1 MENCLKQFLVTN
13 DGAKIFIRH
22 WLPEIEGRQAILCLH
37 GMNSHSGYFAQLGLG
52 LAKKGHAVF
61 ALDLRGN
68 GLSGEQGDVENLER
82 QIADIK
88 FVLEYI
94 HTLYPDKPVY
104 LLGHSLGA
112 GYALRFI
119 YTYPDDVTGAI
130 LLAPAVRPIFNFSLH
145 LLWFTFTV
153 GFRFILSPRSHWDT
167 TIAWTD
173 ALRKSELGKMILND
187 PACVKEFT
195 YRYMINLP
203 KVSSSA
209 LLHYATSV
217 NLPVLI
223 IQGGKDG
230 VVVPN
235 GAQSLYERLRSSK
248 KEIQILPDADHDL
261 FGLMLPNSDLSEKAR
276 EVVEMIHQWLLK
288 RAEL

>member
-1 MENCLKQFLVTN
+1 MENSSKQFLVTN
-13 DGAKIFIRH
+13 DGAKIFIRS

-37 GMNSHSGYFAQLGLG
+37 GMNSHSGYFALPGLG
-52 LAKKGHAVF
+52 LAKKGHVVF

-88 FVLEYI
+88 FALEHI
-94 HTLYPDKPVY
+94 RTLYPDKPVY

-130 LLAPAVRPIFNFSLH
+130 LLAPAVQVIFNFSLRS
-145 LLWFTFTV
+145 LWFAFMM
-153 GFRFILSPRSHWDT
+153 GFRSILSPRSRWDT
-167 TIAWTD
+167 TIFWTD
-173 ALRKSELGKMILND
+173 SLRKSEMGKMILND

-195 YRYMINLP
+195 YRYTMNLP

-223 IQGGKDG
+223 IQGGRDG

-235 GAQSLYERLRSSK
+235 GAQRLYERLGSSQK
-248 KEIQILPDADHDL
+248 QIQILSDADHDL

-276 EVVEMIHQWLLK
+276 EVLK
-288 RAEL
+288 